1 MRQHSNTNI
10 NYIFEGMP
18 VDRAKHWTN
27 VPYQTTIEG
36 WEKDKLAKVIKTGQ
50 FTYRVPEMWEKTA
63 KSGGYDI
70 VCKVEKIEKV
80 TEVKTWTHED
90 INLEDLA
97 QDLQ

>member
-18 VDRAKHWTN
+18 VDGKHVTN
-27 VPYQTTIEG
+27 APYKATIEG
-36 WEKDKLAKVIKTGQ
+36 WEKNKLAKVIKTGQ
-50 FTYRVPEMWEKTA
+50 FAYHVPEMWEKTG

-70 VCKVEKIEKV
+70 VCKVEKIEKM
-80 TEVKTWTHED
+80 TEVKTWTYED

>member
-1 MRQHSNTNI
+1 MKQHSNTNI
-10 NYIFEGMP
+10 NYTFSGAP
-18 VDRAKHWTN
+18 VDTEKHPFQKCCTE
-27 VPYQTTIEG
+27 TIEG
-36 WEKDKLAKVIKTGQ
+36 WRKDVLATVLKTGQ
-50 FTYRVPEMWEKTA
+50 FVYHVPEMWEKTA

-97 QDLQ
+97 RDLQ